1 MTSEPL
7 TIGPVATTRRSRGWR
22 IVIRVLIGAGIVA
35 LYAQAWIKTEI
46 SVSALVTGWH
56 GMLDI
61 IKRSVP
67 PSTDVLGDALRQSVV
82 TFDTALWGATFGVFL
97 SLLLTP
103 FAARNIAPNRFMY
116 EFARV
121 IIGIARSIPDLIF
134 ALIFVTAVGLGP
146 FPGVLALTVGTVGT
160 LGKLFAEAIEDMD
173 MGPVDALRVAGASK
187 TQVFLHAVM
196 PGVLPTFVSLVL
208 YRLDYNVRSGL
219 VLGFVGA
226 GGIGFMIFNSMQLFQ
241 YQQVFTEL
249 LVVLAMVL
257 IVERLS
263 TVLRGRIV

>member
-1 MTSEPL
+1 MTSEP
-7 TIGPVATTRRSRGWR
+7 ISIDSSVGSARSGWWR
-22 IVIRVLIGAGIVA
+22 IARRILIGAAIVA
-35 LYAQAWIKTEI
+35 LYVQAWIKTEI
-46 SVSALVTGWH
+46 SVSSLVTGYH

-61 IKRSVP
+61 IRRSVP
-67 PSTDVLGDALRQSVV
+67 PSTDVLGDSLRQSVV
-82 TFDTALWGATFGVFL
+82 TLDTALWGATFGVFL
-97 SLLLTP
+97 ALLLTP
-103 FAARNIAPNRFMY
+103 FAARNIAPNRVVY
-116 EFARV
+116 ECARV
-121 IIGIARSIPDLIF
+121 IIGIARAIPDLIF

-160 LGKLFAEAIEDMD
+160 LGKLFAETIEDMD
-173 MGPVDALRVAGASK
+173 MGPVDALRVSGASK
-187 TQVFLHAVM
+187 TQVFLHAVI

-208 YRLDYNVRSGL
+208 YRLDHNVRSGL

-257 IVERLS
+257 IVERVS
-263 TVLRGRIV
+263 TALRTRIV